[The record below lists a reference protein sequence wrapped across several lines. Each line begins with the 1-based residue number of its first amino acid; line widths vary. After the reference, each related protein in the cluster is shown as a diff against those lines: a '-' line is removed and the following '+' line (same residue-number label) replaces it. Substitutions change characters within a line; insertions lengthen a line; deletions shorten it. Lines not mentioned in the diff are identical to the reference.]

1 MNLIPG
7 LEKNPS
13 DGNNPKNL
21 LKCYM
26 YHPLGK
32 RFPARALYTPSFPLS
47 RDIRQPSFSP
57 YTVYKMGKTQL
68 RTAGFHTL
76 RLYCFEPAVS
86 TAVKRNPGDS
96 FFYGLNKYPPAKPGV
111 LHRRVK
117 PWITSARVTSRWYGL
132 PAAKDCYLPPVNGL
146 FRSFPLSAVRPP
158 GLLLTGAGCILL
170 SFYRF
175 FLLYPHSI
183 LCTRTP
189 YCDT

>member
-1 MNLIPG
+1 MNFSIYKPVSRLVASDGSLFSISEPVDD
-7 LEKNPS
+7 LANQPDDRKNPEQI
-13 DGNNPKNL
+13 

-76 RLYCFEPAVS
+76 RLYCFEPALS

-96 FFYGLNKYPPAKPGV
+96 FFYGLKKAGTQKSVPAMEAFYFCSV
-111 LHRRVK
+111 
-117 PWITSARVTSRWYGL
+117 
-132 PAAKDCYLPPVNGL
+132 
-146 FRSFPLSAVRPP
+146 SFSSSMSWRACSGPS
-158 GLLLTGAGCILL
+158 
-170 SFYRF
+170 
-175 FLLYPHSI
+175 
-183 LCTRTP
+183 TR
-189 YCDT
+189 

>member
-1 MNLIPG
+1 MNFGNRRGREFFLSLSTPPRFEICQTKREIFS
-7 LEKNPS
+7 LLLTTDKNQKCQTPEQ
-13 DGNNPKNL
+13 KN
-21 LKCYM
+21 
-26 YHPLGK
+26 
-32 RFPARALYTPSFPLS
+32 FPLTYYYNLN
-47 RDIRQPSFSP
+47 RAKWPG
-57 YTVYKMGKTQL
+57 T
-68 RTAGFHTL
+68 
-76 RLYCFEPAVS
+76 EP
-86 TAVKRNPGDS
+86 G
-96 FFYGLNKYPPAKPGV
+96 NKYPPAKPGV

>member
-1 MNLIPG
+1 MLCIKCGASLPEGANFCHMCGKSKSNKKENLSSGPMAPV
-7 LEKNPS
+7 PS
-13 DGNNPKNL
+13 IN
-21 LKCYM
+21 
-26 YHPLGK
+26 
-32 RFPARALYTPSFPLS
+32 FPAIANALGWPPKIELLL
-47 RDIRQPSFSP
+47 DIMR
-57 YTVYKMGKTQL
+57 
-68 RTAGFHTL
+68 
-76 RLYCFEPAVS
+76 
-86 TAVKRNPGDS
+86 
-96 FFYGLNKYPPAKPGV
+96 NKYPPAKPGV